1 MQIQTA
7 VFGEISISEADVI
20 HFPEGLPAFEEEKEF
35 ILIPLDEESP
45 FFYLQSTQTPDV
57 CLLTA
62 DPFVFFPSFEVDL
75 PEDILEQLEIEADTE
90 KPPLILLAILTVPED
105 FKKASANLM
114 APLIINIEKKIG
126 LQFIPVKTDYKTKHP
141 LFSQEKTV
149 AGEGK

>member
-45 FFYLQSTQTPDV
+45 FFYLQSAQTPDV

-62 DPFVFFPSFEVDL
+62 DPFIFFPSFQVEL
-75 PEDILEQLEIEADTE
+75 PEEILEQLEIDKE
-90 KPPLILLAILTVPED
+90 KPPLIVLTVLTVPED

>member
-7 VFGEISISEADVI
+7 VFGEVSISATDII
-20 HFPEGLPAFEEEKEF
+20 HFPEGLPAFEAEKKF

-75 PEDILEQLEIEADTE
+75 PEDILEQLEVEAGTE
-90 KPPLILLAILTVPED
+90 KPPLILLTILTVPED

-114 APLIINIEKKIG
+114 APLLINIKKKIG
-126 LQFIPVKTDYKTKHP
+126 LQFIPVKTDYNTKHP
-141 LFSQEKTV
+141 LFPQKKSA